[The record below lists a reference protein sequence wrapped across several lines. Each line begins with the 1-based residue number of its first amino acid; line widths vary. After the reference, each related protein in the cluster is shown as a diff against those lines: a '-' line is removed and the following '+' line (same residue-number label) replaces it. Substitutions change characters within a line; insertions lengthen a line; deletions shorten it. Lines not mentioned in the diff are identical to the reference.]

1 MSDKH
6 ESHSLFL
13 LDGMALV
20 YRAFFAFQTNPIRNS
35 KGQNTSA
42 IFGVLNT
49 LLEIFEKSSPTHIAV
64 AFDTIQ
70 PTFRHEMYP
79 EYKAQREEMP
89 EELSASLP
97 IIRRLLSAM
106 SIPAVDLDGYEADDI
121 IGTIAYQAAEMGLKV
136 TMVTPDKDFA
146 QLVTDNIILL
156 RPGRK
161 GGESEILNI
170 QGVCEKWGIDKP
182 EQIVDILGLWGDSSD
197 NIPGVPG
204 IGQKT
209 ASKLIKQ
216 FGSIQSILANL
227 DSLKGKQKENLKTY
241 SSQALLSRKLAE
253 IVTDVPVNWSLS
265 EFKKSDYKSEELKN
279 MMIELEFNAI
289 GKKIFGDTFKA
300 GRGFQENE
308 SQGNL
313 FESSEEGQ
321 EEPVQGAELKT
332 IETTDHSYQVIDS
345 VQKLE
350 ELTRSLKGKPYI
362 CFDTETSS
370 LDPHETQL
378 LGIAWSQSAHSGGY
392 IVLPDDLKSQNQ
404 WMASLDNFFNIENV
418 TWIGHN
424 LKFDLI
430 VLSKYNLSPAGS
442 LFDTMIAHSLLEPDQ
457 RHGMDYLSESLLG
470 YTPISITSLIGT
482 DKKNQLSMKDVP
494 IEQVS
499 EYAAEDADITFQLFE
514 ILKDSLA
521 QSKLQEVFYQI
532 EMPLLPVL
540 VDMEVQGVKI
550 DVDALNEYSKNL
562 GQSIESLTKDI
573 YQKAGSEFNLN
584 SPKQLGKILFED
596 LRIVEK
602 PKKTKTGQYATNEQ
616 VLLSLSS
623 THSIVED
630 ILSYRGLTKLKSTYV
645 DTLPSH
651 VKKTT
656 GRIHTSFGQVMT
668 ATGRLQSHDPNLQ
681 NIPVR
686 SAEGREIR
694 RAFIPR
700 DNKHL
705 LVAADYS
712 QIELRIIAAISGDE
726 AMLQAFKDGIDIHA
740 ATASKVFSV
749 SLDEVSAEMRRKAKM
764 VNFGIAYGI
773 SAFGL
778 AQRLGISRS
787 EAKSIID
794 EYFIQFPG
802 IRKYLDDIVA
812 ETKKKGHVETHCGR
826 KRNLPDIH
834 SGNATVRSAA
844 ERVAINTPI
853 QGTAADMIKIAMA
866 KVAKAI
872 EDHGLK
878 SKLIIQVHDELVFDA
893 LIEEVEQLSDLAKDC
908 MESAISLNVP
918 IVVDIGVGENWLQAH

>member
-1 MSDKH
+1 
-6 ESHSLFL
+6 
-13 LDGMALV
+13 
-20 YRAFFAFQTNPIRNS
+20 
-35 KGQNTSA
+35 
-42 IFGVLNT
+42 
-49 LLEIFEKSSPTHIAV
+49 
-64 AFDTIQ
+64 
-70 PTFRHEMYP
+70 
-79 EYKAQREEMP
+79 
-89 EELSASLP
+89 
-97 IIRRLLSAM
+97 
-106 SIPAVDLDGYEADDI
+106 
-121 IGTIAYQAAEMGLKV
+121 
-136 TMVTPDKDFA
+136 
-146 QLVTDNIILL
+146 
-156 RPGRK
+156 
-161 GGESEILNI
+161 
-170 QGVCEKWGIDKP
+170 
-182 EQIVDILGLWGDSSD
+182 
-197 NIPGVPG
+197 
-204 IGQKT
+204 
-209 ASKLIKQ
+209 
-216 FGSIQSILANL
+216 
-227 DSLKGKQKENLKTY
+227 
-241 SSQALLSRKLAE
+241 
-253 IVTDVPVNWSLS
+253 
-265 EFKKSDYKSEELKN
+265 
-279 MMIELEFNAI
+279 MI
-289 GKKIFGDTFKA
+289 
-300 GRGFQENE
+300 
-308 SQGNL
+308 
-313 FESSEEGQ
+313 
-321 EEPVQGAELKT
+321 
-332 IETTDHSYQVIDS
+332 
-345 VQKLE
+345 
-350 ELTRSLKGKPYI
+350 
-362 CFDTETSS
+362 
-370 LDPHETQL
+370 
-378 LGIAWSQSAHSGGY
+378 
-392 IVLPDDLKSQNQ
+392 
-404 WMASLDNFFNIENV
+404 
-418 TWIGHN
+418 
-424 LKFDLI
+424 
-430 VLSKYNLSPAGS
+430 
-442 LFDTMIAHSLLEPDQ
+442 
-457 RHGMDYLSESLLG
+457 
-470 YTPISITSLIGT
+470 
-482 DKKNQLSMKDVP
+482 
-494 IEQVS
+494 
-499 EYAAEDADITFQLFE
+499 
-514 ILKDSLA
+514 
-521 QSKLQEVFYQI
+521 
-532 EMPLLPVL
+532 
-540 VDMEVQGVKI
+540 
-550 DVDALNEYSKNL
+550 NEYSKNL